1 MSLVRVLDTLETDR
15 LILRHPTV
23 GEAAIY
29 RQLWTERDPR
39 VPPHRR
45 INSEGRPTVEDV
57 AAQIRAARE
66 ELGPGILAVQRKG
79 TADVIG
85 YCGLSINGNGS
96 PDEPE
101 LAYELLRAVHGCGYA
116 TEAGRAVVTWASEAG
131 YRRLWAGV
139 WEWNVASRRVLEK
152 LGFREVGRVEPG
164 SVYGHNLLTVRES
177 CAVPAG
183 GSACAAKT
191 D

>member
-15 LILRHPTV
+15 LILRHSTV

-45 INSEGRPTVEDV
+45 INAGGRPTVEDI
-57 AAQIRAARE
+57 AAQIRGE
-66 ELGPGILAVQRKG
+66 PGPGFLAVERKS

-85 YCGLSINGNGS
+85 YCGLTIHGNGS

-101 LAYELLRAVHGCGYA
+101 LAYELLRAAHGCGYA
-116 TEAGRAVVTWASEAG
+116 TEAGRAVVTWATEAG

-139 WEWNVASRRVLEK
+139 WDWNVASRRVLEK
-152 LGFREVGRVEPG
+152 LGFREAGQVEPS
-164 SVYGHNLLTVRES
+164 SVYGHSLLTVRES
-177 CAVPAG
+177 
-183 GSACAAKT
+183 
-191 D
+191 

>member
-1 MSLVRVLDTLETDR
+1 MPRARVLETDR
-15 LILRHPTV
+15 LILRHSTV
-23 GEAAIY
+23 VEAGIY

-45 INSEGRPTVEDV
+45 IDAEGRPTVKDI
-57 AAQIRAARE
+57 AAQIRGE
-66 ELGPGILAVQRKG
+66 PGLLAMERKG

-85 YCGLSINGNGS
+85 YCGLTIHGNGS

-101 LAYELLRAVHGCGYA
+101 LAYELLRAAHGLGYA

-139 WEWNVASRRVLEK
+139 WDWNVASRRVLEK
-152 LGFREVGRVEPG
+152 LGFRETGRAGPD

-177 CAVPAG
+177 
-183 GSACAAKT
+183 
-191 D
+191 